1 MSLKSQ
7 IWTLT
12 KKDLLLVA
20 RRDWF
25 STALRALLLPIA
37 ITIVLS
43 YVKILTASHGGNGIG
58 SPSPVLSMPEAF
70 KAASDIRNKLIR

>member
-1 MSLKSQ
+1 MSVWSQ

-20 RRDWF
+20 RRNWL

-43 YVKILTASHGGNGIG
+43 YVRILNSSSGGDGIG

-70 KAASDIRNKLIR
+70 NAAGGTRSKLIR